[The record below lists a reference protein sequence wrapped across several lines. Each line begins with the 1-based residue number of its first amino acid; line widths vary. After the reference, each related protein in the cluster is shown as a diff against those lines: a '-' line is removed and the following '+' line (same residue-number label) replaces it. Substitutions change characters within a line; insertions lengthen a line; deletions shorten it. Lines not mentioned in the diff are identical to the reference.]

1 MGAGVWTG
9 GNIHCC
15 NINSARLSC
24 STNKWTWKYSVI
36 RPVNRGVNCT
46 KSPGPLSEPRP
57 QAECRSQVKTSDRR
71 HTPQRVTSVFLNGTL
86 LMIAVSFVNHCL
98 IFATIDLLQP
108 PKIIRVPERVVA
120 LSFRLIPLPGHHL
133 RCGFLF
139 TTPS

>member
-1 MGAGVWTG
+1 
-9 GNIHCC
+9 
-15 NINSARLSC
+15 
-24 STNKWTWKYSVI
+24 
-36 RPVNRGVNCT
+36 
-46 KSPGPLSEPRP
+46 
-57 QAECRSQVKTSDRR
+57 
-71 HTPQRVTSVFLNGTL
+71 
-86 LMIAVSFVNHCL
+86 MIAVSFVNHCL